1 MELVDGHPGHLLRTE
16 PDHPFEND
24 VETVA
29 YLLKR
34 DAGNLLL
41 YSSSKIEKEKLFI
54 AGQGG
59 IERQFLNHRDE
70 ASASCDI
77 VREHFDAPLVC
88 HEAEREAVE
97 KKCRVDETFSDR
109 HHPYRDFEAIPTPG
123 HCPGSTCYIWSTLD
137 HRYLFSGDTIYLENG
152 EWRVYIS
159 EQNIQTMI
167 HSLMLIA
174 ILEFDVLV
182 PGLYI
187 GDVSLAEVNKE
198 QAHNE
203 IAAIIERLQNGAT
216 R

>member
-1 MELVDGHPGHLLRTE
+1 MELLNGHSGHLLRTE
-16 PDHPFEND
+16 PDHPFDNE
-24 VETVA
+24 VMTVA

-41 YSSSKIEKEKLFI
+41 YSSSKIENEKLFI

-59 IERQFLNHRDE
+59 VERQFLNHRDE
-70 ASASCDI
+70 ASTSCDI
-77 VREHFDAPLVC
+77 VREHFGAPLVC

-97 KKCRVDETFSDR
+97 GKCRVDETFGDR
-109 HHPYRDFEAIPTPG
+109 YHPYRDFEAIPTPG
-123 HCPGSTCYIWSTLD
+123 HCPGSTCYIWSTLE

-152 EWRVYIS
+152 EWRVYVKK
-159 EQNIQTMI
+159 QNIQTMI

-174 ILEFDVLV
+174 ILDFDVLV

-187 GDVSLAEVNKE
+187 GEEALTEVSKE
-198 QAHNE
+198 QAQNE
-203 IAAIIERLQNGAT
+203 IAEIIKRLQNGAT